1 MCNVQNNKSHDG
13 GENYFGHYMIVY
25 LYMTKNLLFLG
36 AFIENFRKGEK
47 KLGRG

>member
-1 MCNVQNNKSHDG
+1 MFHDRVN
-13 GENYFGHYMIVY
+13 NYFGHHMIVY

-47 KLGRG
+47 KLGGG